1 MPLEI
6 LGEATDVRTGTRVI
20 YAKSDIRSYI
30 DLVGDNFDEFNIQR
44 RRVKHKAYSRMRE
57 DIIAGALLP
66 TISLAVKEEF
76 IALIENA
83 NGDKNAIA
91 AALSAPNRVNI
102 LDGLQRTHTL
112 FDIINER
119 IELKDNQ
126 TILLE
131 FWLEGNIKNLIY
143 RIIVLNAGQKPMSM
157 RHQIELLFSAT
168 KDTLESNIA
177 GLEVFSERDDARR
190 TRPGKYSLER
200 LSLSYYSYITKSPEI
215 DKENIVAQQLQ
226 EDEILSEGEEKF
238 GEKFDRFA
246 ELLKLYLELDTK
258 VFVEY
263 RGDGLTWIGSENVML
278 SFFSAAANF
287 DARADGSSRVNAAI
301 ELLLEVLEQPVE
313 VQDPLALEVLRGV
326 TQGFN
331 SRKVNVGFA
340 TRKLLFNSFREF
352 FRAEGAVPLRDLWL
366 QEAE

>member
-30 DLVGDNFDEFNIQR
+30 NLVGNDFDEFNIQR

-76 IALIENA
+76 IQLVEDA
-83 NGDKNAIA
+83 NGDKDAIA

-112 FDIINER
+112 FDIINEQ
-119 IELKDNQ
+119 IELRDNQ

-168 KDTLESNIA
+168 KDTLENSIA

-238 GEKFDRFA
+238 GEKFDRFT
-246 ELLKLYLELDTK
+246 ELLRLYLELDTK
-258 VFVEY
+258 IFAEY

-287 DARADGSSRVNAAI
+287 DARADGANRVNAAI
-301 ELLLEVLEQPVE
+301 DTLLKLLTQPIE
-313 VQDPLALEVLRGV
+313 AQDPLALDVLRGV

-340 TRKLLFNSFREF
+340 TRKLLFNSFREY
-352 FRAEGAVPLRDLWL
+352 FRAEGTVSLRDLWL

>member
-20 YAKSDIRSYI
+20 YAKSDITSYI
-30 DLVGDNFDEFNIQR
+30 NLVGKDFDEFNIQR
-44 RRVKHKAYSRMRE
+44 RRVKHKAYARMRE

-66 TISLAVKEEF
+66 TISLAVKQEYIQE
-76 IALIENA
+76 IEKA
-83 NGDKNAIA
+83 NGDKAA
-91 AALSAPNRVNI
+91 LTAALSIPDRVNI

-112 FDIINER
+112 FDILKDGV
-119 IELKDNQ
+119 ELKNNQ

-131 FWLEGNIKNLIY
+131 FWLESNIKNLIY

-168 KDTLESNIA
+168 KETLEGSIPS
-177 GLEVFSERDDARR
+177 LEVFSERDDARR

-215 DKENIVAQQLQ
+215 DKENIIAQQLQ

-246 ELLKLYLELDTK
+246 ELLRSFIEIDTK
-258 VFVEY
+258 VSETY
-263 RGDGLTWIGSENVML
+263 PADGLAWIGSENVML

-287 DARADGSSRVNAAI
+287 DARADGMERVNASLR
-301 ELLLEVLEQPVE
+301 ELIKLLTAPLSDP
-313 VQDPLALEVLRGV
+313 DPLALEILRGV

-331 SRKVNVGFA
+331 ARKVNVGFA
-340 TRKLLFNSFREF
+340 TRKLLFNTFREY
-352 FRAEGAVPLRDLWL
+352 FRAEGIASFRELWP